1 MQRSWC
7 NPERDDA
14 NAMRQV
20 TLTSVPT
27 EADADPRASAEA
39 DRLVEAGDEQQRSS
53 HPRVGRG
60 VLAGA
65 RAIERG
71 GPSDETVGDPRSAP
85 PFGAGLVSRPRLVR
99 RLLEDRRAP
108 VAVVYAPAG
117 YGKTSLLAEWAE
129 RDERAC
135 SWIRLEPRHAHAP
148 ALLEEIMLAL
158 DALEPLDTALL
169 EACAGAARDRRP
181 HEPLDALATSVAAI
195 GERGQPAMLVID
207 NAHVIDNLPARQVL
221 SVLARS
227 VPPGSILAL
236 ASRSE
241 PPLAR
246 GRLRAEQRLLEID
259 ASDLA
264 FTDHEAQLLFRAAG
278 VELDGETMRR
288 SLVVAEGWPV
298 ALCLAARSIRSDSH
312 VWTPPLGFDG
322 PDRAVSEYIRQ
333 ELLDSLPQELR
344 EFLRRC
350 SIVDRLAPHL
360 CDAMLERS
368 DSAAALDALASRDL
382 VLLPVDP
389 GSAWYRCHPLVRDV
403 LRCELDIRE
412 PGAVETLSDRASDWF
427 EQHED
432 LDRAIDQALA
442 AGRAEHAGELLW
454 RRAPDCLA
462 RGADPQIES
471 WLHEIGEK
479 QAAGSARL
487 ALCAAVSHIAD
498 PDVTAVERWTEA
510 AARALAQHPE
520 LADSP
525 VEGALAVVK
534 AALARNGLEEMGRA
548 AAQADSL
555 LEDNTPWRSFAW
567 LLRGVADHI
576 EGAHA
581 DARVALENGV
591 RASTAPTPLI
601 DSLCLAQ
608 LSMIDADE
616 GDDAWAADRCED
628 AVGLLTSHDLT
639 DEPLATFVFA
649 VSAGIAGRSGR
660 ADVAKRRVARVI
672 QMLDQVDGFLPWY
685 EVQVRILL
693 ARASLRLADVFTA
706 RSALALASRALR
718 RIPDASNLH
727 SWLEAEWAEVDEYSA
742 SALSGPA
749 ALTIA
754 ELRIL
759 RFLPTHLSFREIGER
774 LQVSTNTVKTQAH
787 AVYAKLGASSR
798 SQAVARASALG
809 LIEAAVV

>member
-1 MQRSWC
+1 
-7 NPERDDA
+7 
-14 NAMRQV
+14 MRQV
-20 TLTSVPT
+20 TLTSVPSET
-27 EADADPRASAEA
+27 DAAQRASGEA
-39 DRLVEAGDEQQRSS
+39 YRLVGAGDGQQRGSRPQAA
-53 HPRVGRG
+53 HGMH
-60 VLAGA
+60 AGA
-65 RAIERG
+65 RAIRRRG
-71 GPSDETVGDPRSAP
+71 PGDENVGDPRLAP
-85 PFGAGLVSRPRLVR
+85 PFGAGLVPRPRLVR

-148 ALLEEIMLAL
+148 ALLEEIMHAL
-158 DALEPLDTALL
+158 DALEPLDSALL
-169 EACAGAARDRRP
+169 EACASAARERRP
-181 HEPLDALATSVAAI
+181 QPANELLDALATSIAAI
-195 GERGQPAMLVID
+195 GEREQPAMLVID

-221 SVLARS
+221 SVVARS
-227 VPPGSILAL
+227 IPPGSILAL

-264 FTDHEAQLLFRAAG
+264 FTDYEAQGLFRAAG
-278 VELDGETMRR
+278 VQLEREAMRR
-288 SLVVAEGWPV
+288 SLAVAEGWPV
-298 ALCLAARSIRSDSH
+298 ALSLAARSLRSDSH
-312 VWTPPLGFDG
+312 AGTPAQCFGG
-322 PDRAVSEYIRQ
+322 ADRAVSEYIRQ
-333 ELLDSLPQELR
+333 ELLDSLPAELR

-368 DSAAALDALASRDL
+368 DSATALDALASRDL

-389 GSAWYRCHPLVRDV
+389 SSTWYRCHPLVRDV
-403 LRCELDIRE
+403 LRGELDIRE
-412 PGAVETLSDRASDWF
+412 PGAVETLSDRACDWF

-442 AGRAEHAGELLW
+442 AGRDEHAGELLW

-462 RGADPQIES
+462 RGADPQIGS
-471 WLHEIGEK
+471 WLHRIGEK
-479 QAAGSARL
+479 HVAGCGRL

-498 PDVTAVERWTEA
+498 PDVAAVERWTEA

-520 LADSP
+520 SADSA
-525 VEGALAVVK
+525 VEGALAVVN

-548 AAQADSL
+548 AARADSL

-581 DARVALENGV
+581 SACIALENGV

-608 LSMIDADE
+608 LSMIDA
-616 GDDAWAADRCED
+616 GDGDNARAADRCED
-628 AVGLLTSHDLT
+628 AVSLLSSHGLT
-639 DEPLATFVFA
+639 DEPLATLVFA
-649 VSAGIAGRSGR
+649 VSAWIAGRSGR
-660 ADVAKRRVARVI
+660 ADVAKRRVARVL

-727 SWLEAEWAEVDEYSA
+727 SWLEAEWAEVDEYGA